1 MLVAVSPPCYGELP
15 PPETVFSEA
24 FVSPNG
30 AWNILNMIRNS
41 NKMNNTCSQ
50 PARAFDEALN
60 ENTEPHQRV
69 IKANIWKCQRQMSNP
84 AEADEW
90 AASSVGISWACCYL
104 SNSRP
109 PSQDTIRAG
118 EGWECQHAHSPA

>member
-1 MLVAVSPPCYGELP
+1 MFVNVGGHVSSMLP

-41 NKMNNTCSQ
+41 NKMNNTRSQ

-69 IKANIWKCQRQMSNP
+69 IKANIWKCQRQMSDP

-90 AASSVGISWACCYL
+90 APSSVGSAGPAATSETAVPLPRTPYGL
-104 SNSRP
+104 E
-109 PSQDTIRAG
+109 RAENAG
-118 EGWECQHAHSPA
+118 VPTH

>member
-1 MLVAVSPPCYGELP
+1 MLVAVSPPRFGELP

-41 NKMNNTCSQ
+41 NKMNNTRSQ

-60 ENTEPHQRV
+60 ENTEPHPRV
-69 IKANIWKCQRQMSNP
+69 IKANIWKCQQQMSDP

-90 AASSVGISWACCYL
+90 AASSMGLSWACCYL

-109 PSQDTIRAG
+109 PSQDTTRAG
-118 EGWECQHAHSPA
+118 EG

>member
-1 MLVAVSPPCYGELP
+1 MSVAVSPPRYGELP

-41 NKMNNTCSQ
+41 NKMNNTRFQ

-69 IKANIWKCQRQMSNP
+69 IKANIWKCQRQMSDP

-90 AASSVGISWACCYL
+90 APSSVGLSWACCYL
-104 SNSRP
+104 SDSRP
-109 PSQDTIRAG
+109 PSQDTIWAG
-118 EGWECQHAHSPA
+118 EG